1 MPADR
6 PTPPRYSTRL
16 FEQFCKQ
23 DLYDELQGDLEEEFY
38 LNVEEFGMA
47 RARRLYRREVL
58 KMLRPS
64 VVKKISSQPTYYNHT
79 AMFRNYTKVA
89 FRNLSRNRLFSA
101 INIIGLAI
109 SMAVGLIAITFV
121 SEIYSYDNFHENR
134 DRLFRVVSN
143 LHRTNGNVTEYATAS
158 VFAGN
163 RLANDFAGFEA
174 VAPLTKGFRGE
185 MRKGESSIA
194 IQGIYANND
203 FFKVLSFELLTGN
216 PSSALTEPNS
226 VILTETTARKLF
238 NRTDIVGEIIEW
250 KDQTPYKVTGVLKD
264 PPSNSHLKFDAIAS
278 LKTLEEQNV
287 STVTDF
293 GVIWASHVYVLLPE
307 NYDLEQV
314 QGNLDK
320 LAEEENPKLKYWQ
333 LSLGLEKFDDIFPT
347 TGKANQFSTVMPKE
361 KVTSIVMLALIVLF
375 SACFNYTNL
384 SLARSLKRS
393 KEIGVRKVVGATKN
407 HLFMQFIIEAILVA
421 VMAVVIS
428 YGLFKLIKPEFLALD
443 FYIQRTTTLDL
454 QPVTYLYFF
463 LFAVGIGIL
472 AGLFPSLLMTRFNP
486 VNILKGV
493 SAKTSK
499 GIGVRKILVGIQ
511 FALSMGFATL
521 VIMTY
526 KQYKYALNF
535 DLGFTTENVFNVDLQ
550 SNDPEVLKSQF
561 MAIPEVAGVS
571 ASSIMP
577 GTGNSMS
584 NYVKYKN
591 PLDSVTA
598 YNVDID
604 IDYLKN
610 MEHQLLAGPG
620 FEKEGSGQR
629 AVVNE
634 LLLKEVGI
642 TKPSDAIGEQLSFY
656 NKTWT
661 IVGVVKDFHYGTI
674 QNELAPFIFT
684 IGRQDH
690 YYLNVK
696 LKSNDM
702 IAAIDRL
709 ENAWKEV
716 DNIQPFKARF
726 YDEWIQDT
734 YSGMNASLKTF
745 GLLSGIAI
753 CISILGLLGMAVY
766 NAESR
771 LKELA
776 IRKVLGAT
784 LSNLVLLLSRSFMA
798 IFILS
803 ACVAIPL
810 AYYIYEETIVS
821 TAVYKISIGFW
832 ELTSGALLI
841 VAISLLTISSQTMK
855 AARSNPAQSLRN
867 E

>member
-6 PTPPRYSTRL
+6 TTPPRFFTRL
-16 FEQFCKQ
+16 FERFCKQ
-23 DLYDELQGDLEEEFY
+23 NLYDELQGDLEEEFY
-38 LNVEEFGMA
+38 LNLEEFGIA
-47 RARRLYRREVL
+47 RARKLYRREVL

-64 VVKKISSQPTYYNHT
+64 VVKKIRNQPTYYNHT
-79 AMFRNYTKVA
+79 AMFRNYSIVA

-121 SEIYSYDNFHENR
+121 SEIYSYDNFHDNR

-203 FFKVLSFELLTGN
+203 FFKVLSFQLLAGN
-216 PSSALTEPNS
+216 SGSALTEPNS
-226 VILTETTARKLF
+226 VILTETAAQKLF
-238 NRTDIVGEIIEW
+238 DRSDVVGEIIEW
-250 KDQTPYKVTGVLKD
+250 KDQTPYKITGVLKD

-278 LKTLEEQNV
+278 LKTLEEKNI

-307 NYDLEQV
+307 NYDLQ
-314 QGNLDK
+314 QIQTNLDK

-333 LSLGLEKFDDIFPT
+333 LSLGLERFDDIFPS

-361 KVTSIVMLALIVLF
+361 KVTSIVVLALIVLF

-393 KEIGVRKVVGATKN
+393 KEIGVRKVVGAGKT
-407 HLFMQFIIEAILVA
+407 HLFLQFIIEAILVA
-421 VMAVVIS
+421 VIAVIIS
-428 YGLFKLIKPEFLALD
+428 YGLFQLIKPEFLALD

-454 QPVTYLYFF
+454 QPINYLYFF
-463 LFAVGIGIL
+463 LFAVAIGIL
-472 AGLFPSLLMTRFNP
+472 AGLFPSLLMTRFKP

-493 SAKTSK
+493 SVKTSK
-499 GIGVRKILVGIQ
+499 GVGLRKVLVGIQ

-521 VIMTY
+521 VTMTY

-535 DLGFTTENVFNVDLQ
+535 DLGFTTENILNVEVQ
-550 SNDPEVLKSQF
+550 SNTPEVLKSQF
-561 MAIPEVAGVS
+561 QAVPEVAGVS
-571 ASSIMP
+571 SASIMP
-577 GTGNSMS
+577 STGNSMS
-584 NYVKYKN
+584 NFVKYKN

-598 YNVDID
+598 YTMDIGP
-604 IDYLKN
+604 DYLTN
-610 MEHQLLAGPG
+610 MGHQLLAGPG
-620 FEKEGSGQR
+620 FEKEGTGDR
-629 AVVNE
+629 AIVNE
-634 LLLKEVGI
+634 LFLKEIGI
-642 TKPSDAIGEQLSFY
+642 NKSSEAIGEQISFY
-656 NKTWT
+656 NKTWMIT
-661 IVGVVKDFHYGTI
+661 GVVKDFHYGTI
-674 QNELAPFIFT
+674 KNELEPFIFT
-684 IGRQDH
+684 MGRQDH

-696 LKSNDM
+696 LKTNDITATM
-702 IAAIDRL
+702 NRL
-709 ENAWKEV
+709 ESAWKEV
-716 DNIQPFKARF
+716 DNVHPFEARF
-726 YDEWIQDT
+726 YDDWLQDT
-734 YSGMNASLKTF
+734 YSDMNASLKTF
-745 GLLSGIAI
+745 GLLSGVAI

-784 LSNLVLLLSRSFMA
+784 LSSLMLLLSRSFMG

-821 TAVYKISIGFW
+821 TAVYKINIGFW
-832 ELTSGALLI
+832 ELASGALLI
-841 VAISLLTISSQTMK
+841 VAVALLTISSQTMK
-855 AARSNPAQSLRN
+855 AARSNPAESLRN